1 MIVQCPSCHTAYRH
15 GAPPAGGAQQAV
27 QCGQCETEFPLAR
40 GKSYRVLTRLSR
52 QSDPTLG
59 IGLDDP
65 TLAKPL
71 AVAAAI
77 EPPRSAS
84 PTLVPTPKAEVETPE
99 QPDRDLPEC
108 DGRWHPL
115 TTVSGLA
122 TIGAAAGY
130 YGPTLT
136 SASWPLLTGA
146 GTGALLG
153 LLGGW
158 LWMRLSN
165 RQN

>member
-15 GAPPAGGAQQAV
+15 GAPPAGVPPEAA

-40 GKSYRVLTRLSR
+40 GKSYRVLATISR

-59 IGLDDP
+59 IGFDDP
-65 TLAKPL
+65 TLAEPL
-71 AVAAAI
+71 AEAATAVPAN
-77 EPPRSAS
+77 PPQVDFA
-84 PTLVPTPKAEVETPE
+84 APE

-136 SASWPLLTGA
+136 TASWPLMTGA

-153 LLGGW
+153 LMSGW